1 MLTPDAPVFDQSGA
15 PSPAARHTLAEAT
28 HRPNRQPA
36 KQVPCGSRTAGYNAK
51 GAANPGSRA
60 DGYRAIAQYPPLTA
74 HRVRRLSRLLYMS
87 GGKR

>member
-28 HRPNRQPA
+28 HRPDRQPA

-51 GAANPGSRA
+51 GVANPGSRA
-60 DGYRAIAQYPPLTA
+60 DGDRKKRGSAA
-74 HRVRRLSRLLYMS
+74 HCHSRYAAWH
-87 GGKR
+87 RE